1 MDTMTNIV
9 NIGSGMQLTKDQ
21 ALWVIQS
28 IQSGKT
34 LQSCFKE
41 LRCEPYEFFDVVW
54 GTAELSLM
62 YDRAQKARAEFWVEE
77 IVDIADTEQDSS
89 KARNR
94 IDARRWYATKMQP
107 NKYGER
113 IDVNVNQVV
122 SITDALAD
130 AKKRLLPNDASQHII
145 EGELVDTKQVS
156 DQRTTDTQSV
166 ETLEIKSLSDILE

>member
-1 MDTMTNIV
+1 MTKEQAIEIINTMVDEKASLRVALHGYGIKPSDFYAYV
-9 NIGSGMQLTKDQ
+9 WSDSYLTDLYVR
-21 ALWVIQS
+21 AQS
-28 IQSGKT
+28 VK
-34 LQSCFKE
+34 
-41 LRCEPYEFFDVVW
+41 
-54 GTAELSLM
+54 AELM
-62 YDRAQKARAEFWVEE
+62 VEDIIDISDNE
-77 IVDIADTEQDSS
+77 IDAS

-94 IDARRWYATKMQP
+94 IDTRRWYAAKIQP

-166 ETLEIKSLSDILE
+166 ETLEIKTLDDILE